1 MIKILLADDHKLMRE
16 GLRMLIEKTGRLTIV
31 GEADNGVSAVRMA
44 RDLKPDLVL
53 MDVSMPDLNGIE
65 ATRRIVTEAPGAKVI
80 GLSMHTDKRFVR
92 QMFTAGARGY
102 VLKGSA
108 FEEVAAAI
116 KTVAAGR
123 IYVSPKI
130 SDQVLADYVKQL
142 TKPSAEA
149 ESPLSGREREV
160 LQMLAEGKSSCTIAE
175 RLHVSVTT
183 VDTHRKHIMDKLGFR
198 SIAELTKYAVREGL
212 TSLDD

>member
-1 MIKILLADDHKLMRE
+1 MKILLADDHKLMRE
-16 GLRMLIEKTGRLTIV
+16 GLRMLLEKLGRMTIV

-44 RDLKPDLVL
+44 RELKPDLVL
-53 MDVSMPDLNGIE
+53 MDIAMPDLNGIE
-65 ATRRIVTEAPGAKVI
+65 ATRRIMIESPGVKVI
-80 GLSMHTDKRFVR
+80 ALSMHADKRFVR
-92 QMFTAGARGY
+92 HMFAAGAAGY

-116 KTVAAGR
+116 KKVAAGR
-123 IYVSPKI
+123 IYISPKI
-130 SDQVLADYVKQL
+130 ADQVLAEYVKQL
-142 TKPSAEA
+142 TKPSAGA

-160 LQMLAEGKSSCTIAE
+160 LQMLAEGKSSRKIAE

-198 SIAELTKYAVREGL
+198 TIAELTKYAVREGL
-212 TSLDD
+212 TSLDE

>member
-1 MIKILLADDHKLMRE
+1 MKILLADDHKLMRE
-16 GLRMLIEKTGRLTIV
+16 GLRMLLEKLGRITIV
-31 GEADNGVSAVRMA
+31 GEADNGVTAVRMA

-53 MDVSMPDLNGIE
+53 MDIAMPDLNGIE
-65 ATRRIVTEAPGAKVI
+65 ATRRIMTEAPGVKVI
-80 GLSMHTDKRFVR
+80 ALSMHADKRFVR
-92 QMFTAGARGY
+92 HMFAAGAAGY

-123 IYVSPKI
+123 IYISPKI
-130 SDQVLADYVKQL
+130 TDQVLAEYVKQL
-142 TKPSAEA
+142 IKPSAGE

-160 LQMLAEGKSSCTIAE
+160 LQMLAEGQSSRKIAE
-175 RLHVSVTT
+175 RLHISITT

-198 SIAELTKYAVREGL
+198 SIAELTKYAIREGL
-212 TSLDD
+212 TSLDE

>member
-1 MIKILLADDHKLMRE
+1 MKILLVDDHKMLRE
-16 GLRMLIEKTGRLTIV
+16 GLRLLIEKLGRMTIV
-31 GEADNGVSAVRMA
+31 GEADNGISAVGLA

-53 MDVSMPDLNGIE
+53 MDFAMPELNGVE
-65 ATRRIVTEAPGAKVI
+65 ATRRIMAEAPGVKVI
-80 GLSMHTDKRFVR
+80 ALSMHADKRFVR
-92 QMFTAGARGY
+92 HMFAAGARGY

-123 IYVSPKI
+123 IYISPKI
-130 SDQVLADYVKQL
+130 TDQVLTEYVQQL
-142 TKPSAEA
+142 IHPSAGV

-160 LQMLAEGKSSCTIAE
+160 LQLLAEGKSSRKIAE

-212 TSLDD
+212 TSIDA

>member
-1 MIKILLADDHKLMRE
+1 MKILLADDHKLMRE
-16 GLRMLIEKTGRLTIV
+16 GLRMLLEKLGGMAIV
-31 GEADNGVSAVRMA
+31 GEAGDGISAVRMA
-44 RDLKPDLVL
+44 LGLKPDLVL
-53 MDVSMPDLNGIE
+53 MDIAMPDLNGIE
-65 ATRRIVTEAPGAKVI
+65 ATRRIMTEAPGVKVI
-80 GLSMHTDKRFVR
+80 ALSMHADKRFVR
-92 QMFTAGARGY
+92 QMFAAGARGY

-116 KTVAAGR
+116 KTVTAGR

-130 SDQVLADYVKQL
+130 TDQVLADYVKQL
-142 TKPSAEA
+142 IKPSAGT

-160 LQMLAEGKSSCTIAE
+160 LQMLAEGKSSRTIAE

-212 TSLDD
+212 TPLDE

>member
-1 MIKILLADDHKLMRE
+1 MKILLADDHKLLRE
-16 GLRMLIEKTGRLTIV
+16 GLRMLIEKLDRMIIV

-53 MDVSMPDLNGIE
+53 MDIAMPDLNGIE
-65 ATRRIVTEAPGAKVI
+65 ATRRIMTEAPGVKVI
-80 GLSMHTDKRFVR
+80 ALSMHADKRFVR
-92 QMFTAGARGY
+92 HMFAAGAAGY

-108 FEEVAAAI
+108 FEEVAASI

-123 IYVSPKI
+123 IYISPKI
-130 SDQVLADYVKQL
+130 TDQVLAEYVKQL
-142 TKPSAEA
+142 TKPSAEV

-160 LQMLAEGKSSCTIAE
+160 LQMLAEGKSSRTIAG
-175 RLHVSVTT
+175 RLHISVTT

-212 TSLDD
+212 TPLDE

>member
-1 MIKILLADDHKLMRE
+1 MKILLADDHKLMRE
-16 GLRMLIEKTGRLTIV
+16 GLRMLLEKLGRMTIV

-44 RDLKPDLVL
+44 RELKPDLVL
-53 MDVSMPDLNGIE
+53 MDIAMPDLNGIE
-65 ATRRIVTEAPGAKVI
+65 ATRRIMIESPGVNVI
-80 GLSMHTDKRFVR
+80 ALSMHADKRFVR
-92 QMFTAGARGY
+92 HMFAAGAAGY

-116 KTVAAGR
+116 KKVAAGR
-123 IYVSPKI
+123 IYISPKI
-130 SDQVLADYVKQL
+130 ADQVLAEYVKQL
-142 TKPSAEA
+142 TKPSAGA

-160 LQMLAEGKSSCTIAE
+160 LQMLAEGKSSRKIAE

-198 SIAELTKYAVREGL
+198 TIAELTKYAVREGL
-212 TSLDD
+212 TSLDE

>member
-1 MIKILLADDHKLMRE
+1 MKILLADDHKLMRE
-16 GLRMLIEKTGRLTIV
+16 GLRMLLEKLGRITIV

-53 MDVSMPDLNGIE
+53 MDIAMPDLNGIE
-65 ATRRIVTEAPGAKVI
+65 ATRRIMTEAPGVKVI
-80 GLSMHTDKRFVR
+80 ALSMHADKRFVR
-92 QMFTAGARGY
+92 HMFAAGAAGY

-123 IYVSPKI
+123 IYISPKI
-130 SDQVLADYVKQL
+130 TDQVLSEYVKQL
-142 TKPSAEA
+142 IKSSAGA

-160 LQMLAEGKSSCTIAE
+160 LQMLAEGKSSRKIAE

-198 SIAELTKYAVREGL
+198 SIAELTKYAIREGL
-212 TSLDD
+212 TSLDA

>member
-1 MIKILLADDHKLMRE
+1 MKILLADDHVLMRE
-16 GLRMLIEKTGRLTIV
+16 GLRALLEKTGRMTIV
-31 GEADNGVSAVRMA
+31 GEAGNGISAVRMA

-53 MDVSMPDLNGIE
+53 MDIGMPDLNGVE
-65 ATRRIVTEAPGAKVI
+65 ATRRIMTEAPGIKVI
-80 GLSMHTDKRFVR
+80 ALSMHADKRFVR
-92 QMFTAGARGY
+92 HMFAAGAAGY

-108 FEEVAAAI
+108 FEEVAAAV

-123 IYVSPKI
+123 IYISPKI
-130 SDQVLADYVKQL
+130 TDQVLADYVQQL
-142 TKPSAEA
+142 IKPSAGA

-160 LQMLAEGKSSCTIAE
+160 LQMLAEGRSSRTIAG

-212 TSLDD
+212 TPLDE

>member
-1 MIKILLADDHKLMRE
+1 MKILLADDHKLMRE
-16 GLRMLIEKTGRLTIV
+16 GLRMLLEKLGRITII

-53 MDVSMPDLNGIE
+53 MDIAMPDLNGIE
-65 ATRRIVTEAPGAKVI
+65 ATRRIMTEAPGVKVI
-80 GLSMHTDKRFVR
+80 ALSMHADKRFVR
-92 QMFTAGARGY
+92 HMFAAGAAGY

-123 IYVSPKI
+123 IYISPKI
-130 SDQVLADYVKQL
+130 TDQVLAEYAKQL
-142 TKPSAEA
+142 IKLSAGE
-149 ESPLSGREREV
+149 ESPLSSREREV
-160 LQMLAEGKSSCTIAE
+160 LQMLAEGKSSRKIAE
-175 RLHVSVTT
+175 RLHISITT

-198 SIAELTKYAVREGL
+198 SIAELTKYAIREGL
-212 TSLDD
+212 TPLDE

>member
-1 MIKILLADDHKLMRE
+1 MKILLADDHKLMRE
-16 GLRMLIEKTGRLTIV
+16 GLRMLLEKIGRITII
-31 GEADNGVSAVRMA
+31 GEADNGVLAVRMA

-53 MDVSMPDLNGIE
+53 MDIAMPDLNGIE
-65 ATRRIVTEAPGAKVI
+65 ATRRIMTEAPGVKVI
-80 GLSMHTDKRFVR
+80 ALSMHADKRFVR
-92 QMFTAGARGY
+92 HMFAAGAAGY

-123 IYVSPKI
+123 IYISPKI
-130 SDQVLADYVKQL
+130 TDLVLAEYVKQL
-142 TKPSAEA
+142 IKPSAGE

-160 LQMLAEGKSSCTIAE
+160 LQMLAEGKSSRKIAE

-198 SIAELTKYAVREGL
+198 SIAELTKYAIREGL
-212 TSLDD
+212 TSLDA

>member
-1 MIKILLADDHKLMRE
+1 MKILLVDDHKMLRE
-16 GLRMLIEKTGRLTIV
+16 GLRLLIEKLGRMTIV
-31 GEADNGVSAVRMA
+31 GEADNGISAVGLA

-53 MDVSMPDLNGIE
+53 MDFAMPELNGVE
-65 ATRRIVTEAPGAKVI
+65 ATRRIMAEAPGVKVI
-80 GLSMHTDKRFVR
+80 ALSMHADKRFVR
-92 QMFTAGARGY
+92 HMFAAGARGY

-123 IYVSPKI
+123 IYISPKI
-130 SDQVLADYVKQL
+130 TDQVLTEYVQQL
-142 TKPSAEA
+142 IHPSAGV

-160 LQMLAEGKSSCTIAE
+160 LQLLAEGKSSRKIAE

-212 TSLDD
+212 TSLDE

>member
-1 MIKILLADDHKLMRE
+1 MKILLADDHKLMRE
-16 GLRMLIEKTGRLTIV
+16 GLRMLLERTGRITIV
-31 GEADNGVSAVRMA
+31 GEAGNGISAVRMA

-53 MDVSMPDLNGIE
+53 MDIGMPDLNGVE
-65 ATRRIVTEAPGAKVI
+65 ATRRIMTEAPGVKVI
-80 GLSMHTDKRFVR
+80 ALSMHSDKRYIKH
-92 QMFTAGARGY
+92 MFAAGAAGY

-116 KTVAAGR
+116 KTVTTGR
-123 IYVSPKI
+123 IYISPKI
-130 SDQVLADYVKQL
+130 TDQVLADYVKQL
-142 TKPSAEA
+142 IKTSAGE
-149 ESPLSGREREV
+149 ESPLSSREREV
-160 LQMLAEGKSSCTIAE
+160 LQMLAEGKNSRTIAE

-212 TSLDD
+212 TSLDA